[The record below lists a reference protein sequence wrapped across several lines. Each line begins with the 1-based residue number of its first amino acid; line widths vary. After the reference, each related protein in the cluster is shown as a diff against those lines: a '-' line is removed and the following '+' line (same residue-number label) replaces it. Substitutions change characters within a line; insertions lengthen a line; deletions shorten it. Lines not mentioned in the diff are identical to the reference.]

1 MDAVKFF
8 ERALLVQAQ
17 RNSCQFEMKNIYV
30 TLPSD
35 LHGKTKG
42 NFFAISCTLL
52 NIVRNEILD
61 WLYTAIISNRY
72 LGKIKGEEKLRV
84 FLQDISATILKVS
97 NVWENHKKTRF
108 LSLFALPTRA
118 QRLVR
123 FWLRNKIWSKFFFQ
137 NVMLI
142 LVLKDNL
149 CRRKIWPCFYLKMRE
164 IKVIDTAIS
173 NKIPKIDDI
182 ATNG

>member
-72 LGKIKGEEKLRV
+72 LGKIKAEEKLRV

-137 NVMLI
+137 NVMLV
-142 LVLKDNL
+142 LVLKDN
-149 CRRKIWPCFYLKMRE
+149 F
-164 IKVIDTAIS
+164 V
-173 NKIPKIDDI
+173 
-182 ATNG
+182 